1 MADVKDILGVPRGGA
16 APAEEKAPAP
26 KEKKE
31 KVKRPEGMSRE
42 AFALLGAS
50 HPIISSQFTT
60 SSKKNDLLK
69 KPKPSTKGIVTYQ
82 YRTFTNSAR
91 TDGLELSHWLKCYK
105 GANGVIREPDETE
118 YPYAKYNKKV
128 TPAGVGGWGEGSMG
142 AATLPVKIGA
152 SERARRYVELA
163 LRLELPRD

>member
-1 MADVKDILGVPRGGA
+1 
-16 APAEEKAPAP
+16 
-26 KEKKE
+26 
-31 KVKRPEGMSRE
+31 MSRE

-50 HPIISSQFTT
+50 HPIISSQLTT
-60 SSKKNDLLK
+60 SSKKSDLLK

-128 TPAGVGGWGEGSMG
+128 TRVGGRWRG
-142 AATLPVKIGA
+142 
-152 SERARRYVELA
+152 Y
-163 LRLELPRD
+163 